1 MAYRVGYSSDSA
13 PKIGVVANSIEAFNK
28 KAKEVTEGQF
38 INLFKQFKREWVISQ
53 DSIYYP
59 KRIFGPHEAYEVAKL
74 FAKEQVEVIII
85 LDSAFPNGQVLSTM
99 ATYPYLVK
107 IPIIVT
113 ASPEVDLGIPEWV
126 SNAWC
131 GAIMNNY
138 AAKQIGHYVYPL
150 AGFPSEE
157 AYQDELKM
165 LLNVFHAV
173 AQMRRDFLGRFGEA
187 PGGFH
192 SASGNQLV
200 YAEKFGTRVETI
212 DLTAVINTYKTKVAT
227 GYKGEVT
234 FSEKEVKQTSEE
246 MQCGRIVLVDQS
258 YLEKAARLYHSLR
271 AIIKAN
277 GFTSIA
283 FRCWPE
289 MNEAYMNVTPC
300 LAMTW
305 LLAKGDVTAASC
317 ESDWPTAVAQSLGTY
332 LSGKPAA
339 CLDFVNYVG
348 GSEIV
353 QLGHCGVGIAGY
365 MAPNDEALLKEI
377 SNNKGKV
384 SEDLKE
390 RILTGKVKVN
400 DALAEHT
407 TLRQVGVKIGP
418 VHIGQFQYGK
428 KTGINL
434 IRDRTGKFKMLVFV
448 GENSKD
454 TARGML
460 YSAADVK
467 VKNYRRLN
475 QLILEHGFSHHLA
488 MAFGDISREL
498 KVLCDYY
505 GIEYV
510 SPDQECRQ

>member
-1 MAYRVGYSSDSA
+1 MAYQEKYDQDLA
-13 PKIGVVANSIEAFNK
+13 PKIGVVANSIQAFSK

-38 INLFKQFKREWVISQ
+38 INLFEQLKKEGVISQ

-74 FAKEQVEVIII
+74 FGQEQVEVVVI
-85 LDSAFPNGQVLSTM
+85 LDSAFPNGHVLSTIG
-99 ATYPYLVK
+99 TYPYLVK
-107 IPIIVT
+107 IPVIVT
-113 ASPEVDLGIPEWV
+113 ASPEVNLGMPEWV

-131 GAIMNNY
+131 GVIMNNY
-138 AAKQIGHYVYPL
+138 AAKQIGRYLYPL
-150 AGFPSEE
+150 AGFPDEE
-157 AYQDELKM
+157 EYQDELKM

-173 AQMRRDFLGRFGEA
+173 AQMRKEFLGRFGEA

-192 SASGNQLV
+192 SASGDQLV
-200 YAEKFGTRVETI
+200 YAEKFGTKVETI
-212 DLTAVINTYKTKVAT
+212 DLTAVMNTYKTAIAT
-227 GYKGEVT
+227 GYRGRVT
-234 FSEKEVKQTSEE
+234 FSDKEVEETLTE
-246 MQCGRIVLVDQS
+246 MQQGRIILVEES

-289 MNEAYMNVTPC
+289 MNEAYIDITPC

-305 LLAKGDVTAASC
+305 LLAKGDVSAASC

-365 MAPNDEALLKEI
+365 MAPNDEVLLKEI
-377 SNNKGKV
+377 SNNGGKI

-390 RILTGKVKVN
+390 RILAGKARVN
-400 DALAEHT
+400 DALAEHSV
-407 TLRQVGVKIGP
+407 LRQVGVKIGP

-434 IRDRTGKFKMLVFV
+434 IRDRSGKFKMLVFV

-454 TARGML
+454 TAKGML

-498 KVLCDYY
+498 RILCEYY
-505 GIEYV
+505 GIEYI
-510 SPDQECRQ
+510 SPDQD